1 MPNALTGKV
10 AIVTGS
16 SRGIGKA
23 IAKGF
28 ASEGA
33 EVIVTG
39 RSTGSTDPEAL
50 TVDRTVRE
58 IEEAGGRALA
68 LRCDVTSEADVNAM
82 VASAVERYGRVDV
95 LVNNAGVLW
104 RPGLLET
111 AAAKWNEILRTNLDG
126 PYYGIKAVLPQMME
140 RRSGSI
146 ISITSGRANTDDGES
161 TAYAAGKSGLDR
173 LTIKLATEVKEYG
186 IAVNAL
192 DPGATFTER
201 LMASNPEVAAK
212 RQRTEDKN
220 IVIGCIWLASQ
231 AAGAGFTGR
240 VVDEKEFGDTWP

>member
-1 MPNALTGKV
+1 MPDELAGKV

-33 EVIVTG
+33 EVVVTG
-39 RSTGSTDPEAL
+39 RTTGITDPEAL

-58 IEEAGGRALA
+58 IEEAGGSALA
-68 LRCDVTSEADVNAM
+68 LPCDVTSEADVNAM
-82 VASAVERYGRVDV
+82 VASAIDRFGRVDV

-111 AAAKWNEILRTNLDG
+111 PSAKWNEIVRTNLDG
-126 PYYGIKAVLPQMME
+126 VYFGIKAVLPQMME

-146 ISITSGRANTDDGES
+146 ISITSGRAHSEDGES
-161 TAYAAGKSGLDR
+161 TAYAATKAGLDR
-173 LTIKLATEVKEYG
+173 LTIKLATELKEYG

-192 DPGATFTER
+192 EPGATSTER
-201 LMASNPEVAAK
+201 LVATNPSFAAGWLRAEEK
-212 RQRTEDKN
+212 R
-220 IVIGCIWLASQ
+220 IIPACIWLASH
-231 AAGAGFTGR
+231 APGAGFTGR
-240 VVDEKEFGDTWP
+240 VVDEKEFGDTWG